1 MAQILRPAFNMPE
14 EARRRAA
21 SVKLVLFD
29 VDGVLTDGRLI
40 LGDDGQEYKAFHSQ
54 DGHGLKMLQRSGVA
68 VGIITGRNSRVVEHR
83 VRNLNITHVFQGV
96 EDKLPVYDQLLRQLD
111 IYPEESAFVGDDVVD
126 LPIML
131 KAGLAIAPAN
141 AHALVKQHAHWVT
154 PNGGGLGAAR
164 DVCELILYAQGNYDR
179 AMRPFLETSAG
190 RGRETA

>member
-1 MAQILRPAFNMPE
+1 MGEILKPVFTIAE

-21 SVKLVLFD
+21 RIKLVLFD

-54 DGHGLKMLQRSGVA
+54 DGHGMKMLQRSGVA
-68 VGIITGRNSRVVEHR
+68 TGIITGRTSRVVEHR
-83 VRNLNITHVFQGV
+83 VKNLNVAHVFQGV
-96 EDKLPVYDQLLRQLD
+96 EDKLPVYDRLLRQLD
-111 IYPEESAFVGDDVVD
+111 LYPEESAFVGDDIVD

-154 PNGGGLGAAR
+154 PSGGGQGAAR
-164 DVCELILYAQGNYDR
+164 EVCELILFAQGNYDR
-179 AMRPFLETSAG
+179 AMLPYLETSAG